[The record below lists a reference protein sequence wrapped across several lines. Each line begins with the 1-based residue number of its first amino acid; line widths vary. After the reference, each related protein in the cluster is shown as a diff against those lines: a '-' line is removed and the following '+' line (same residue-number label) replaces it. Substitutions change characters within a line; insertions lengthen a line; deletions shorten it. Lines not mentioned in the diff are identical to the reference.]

1 MARLASQGKLGYYPT
16 PKDELIEIIGCDS
29 SIIQFGDNV
38 KIDVLDPC
46 FGDGRALLSF
56 KKEYENITTY
66 GVELDSVRFA
76 NAMSGDIDFGK
87 FIDVG
92 LQCDALQEVV
102 INKNSFDILFLNPP
116 YDVDNTDE
124 VTAAIIGR
132 KRLESRFLEK
142 YTESL
147 VPNGL
152 LVYIVPANSV
162 YKDFNYLIKRYE
174 LISLYAFE
182 SFSNFRQVVFIGQK
196 KKFVKNVS
204 ISKELSEEI
213 TSWLQDLAKIDTTN
227 DEDKLKDLVSKRFG
241 VEKIIYTPEAFEKPK
256 VKIFSSRLSP
266 EKMVENIQPLEE
278 IDGFLNNTR
287 LKTLSINPVQEPREG
302 HLALLTASGLMDG
315 EIEDGIYIKGT
326 VDTEVNTVEE
336 IAEDGKVKTTS
347 TYVPKVTL
355 FLYNDYEKTLYEVK

>member
-16 PKDELIEIIGCDS
+16 PEEELNKIMEMIKIDES
-29 SIIQFGDNV
+29 NN

-76 NAMSGDIDFGK
+76 NTMSGDIDFGK

-92 LQCDALQEVV
+92 LQCDALQEVIV
-102 INKNSFDILFLNPP
+102 NKNSFDILFLNPP

-124 VTAAIIGR
+124 VTAAIVGR

-147 VPNGL
+147 IPNGL

-182 SFSNFRQVVFIGQK
+182 SFSDFRQVVFIGQK
-196 KKFVKNVS
+196 KKIVKNVS

-213 TSWLQDLAKIDTTN
+213 TSWLQDLAKIDTD
-227 DEDKLKDLVSKRFG
+227 DEDKLKELISKRFG
-241 VEKIIYTPEAFEKPK
+241 VERIMYTPETFEKPK
-256 VKIFSSRLSP
+256 VKIFSSRLNP
-266 EKMVENIQPLEE
+266 ELMVENIQPLEE

-347 TYVPKVTL
+347 TYIPKVTL
-355 FLYNDYEKTLYEVK
+355 FLYNDNEKTLYEVK

>member
-38 KIDVLDPC
+38 KLDVFDPC
-46 FGDGRALLSF
+46 FGDGRALLRI
-56 KKEYENITTY
+56 KKTYKNITTY

-76 NAMSGDIDFGK
+76 NAMNGDVDFGK

-102 INKNSFDILFLNPP
+102 VNKNSFDLLFLNPP
-116 YDVDNTDE
+116 YDVENTDE
-124 VTAAIIGR
+124 VRAAIVGR

-142 YTESL
+142 YTDSL

-162 YKDFNYLIKRYE
+162 YKDFNYLMKRYE
-174 LISLYAFE
+174 LVSLYAFE
-182 SFSNFRQVVFIGQK
+182 SFSDFRQVVFIGQK
-196 KKFVKNVS
+196 RKIDRNVS
-204 ISKELSEEI
+204 IPKELSEEI
-213 TSWLQDLAKIDTTN
+213 TSWLQDLAKIDTD
-227 DEDKLKDLVSKRFG
+227 DEDKLKELISKRFG
-241 VEKIIYTPEAFEKPK
+241 VERIMYTPEAFEKPR
-256 VKIFSSRLSP
+256 VKIFSSRLNP
-266 EKMVENIQPLEE
+266 ELMVENIQPLEE

-326 VDTEVNTVEE
+326 VDTEVNTIEE
-336 IAEDGKVKTTS
+336 ITEDGKTKTTS
-347 TYVPKVTL
+347 TYIPKVTL
-355 FLYNDYEKTLYEVK
+355 FLYNDNEKTLYEVK